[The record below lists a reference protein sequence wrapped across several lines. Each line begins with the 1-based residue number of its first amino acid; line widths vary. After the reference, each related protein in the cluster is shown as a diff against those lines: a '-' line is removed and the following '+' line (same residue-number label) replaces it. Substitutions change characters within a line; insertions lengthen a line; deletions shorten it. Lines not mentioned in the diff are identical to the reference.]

1 MRNISNMYNQIVYGS
16 LLHVNELKK
25 QNIDP
30 SRVDLVKVKG
40 FKRVFNQ
47 LPSWRKVDGNKKAVM
62 NIEAD
67 ENAWFNALVI
77 KDLDEEYIQDL
88 DERERGY
95 DRLALEDG
103 SVTLYSDGVVLK
115 NCIVYK
121 GKADKQS
128 NEMLPNPDYFEIC
141 RSGAECHGKIFYA
154 DYLKTTYQNNLINDD
169 LEPI

>member
-1 MRNISNMYNQIVYGS
+1 MYNQIVYGS
-16 LLHVNELKK
+16 LLHVDELKK

-67 ENAWFNALVI
+67 ENLWFNALVI
-77 KDLDEEYIQDL
+77 KDLDEEYIKDL
-88 DERERGY
+88 DHRERGY
-95 DRLALEDG
+95 DRVSLKDG
-103 SVTLYSDGVVLK
+103 SVTLYNDGSVLN

-121 GKADKQS
+121 GKVDKQS
-128 NEMLPNPDYFEIC
+128 DEILPNPEYFEIC
-141 RSGAECHGKIFYA
+141 RSGAECHGAEFYK
-154 DYLKTTYQNNLINDD
+154 DYLKTTYQNNLKGNLKLI
-169 LEPI
+169 

>member
-1 MRNISNMYNQIVYGS
+1 MYNQIVYGS
-16 LLHVNELKK
+16 LLHVDELKK

-62 NIEAD
+62 NIEVD
-67 ENAWFNALVI
+67 ENSWFNALVI

-88 DERERGY
+88 DHRERGY
-95 DRLALEDG
+95 DRVSLEDG
-103 SVTLYSDGVVLK
+103 SVTLYSDGSILD

-121 GKADKQS
+121 GKVDKQS
-128 NEMLPNPDYFEIC
+128 DEILPNSDYFEIC
-141 RSGAECHGKIFYA
+141 RNGAECHGEEFYK
-154 DYLKTTYQNNLINDD
+154 DYLKTTYQNTLKGD
-169 LEPI
+169 LELI

>member
-1 MRNISNMYNQIVYGS
+1 MYNQIVYGS
-16 LLHVNELKK
+16 LLHVDELKK

-47 LPSWRKVDGNKKAVM
+47 LPSWRKVDGIKKAVM

-88 DERERGY
+88 DHRERGY
-95 DRLALEDG
+95 NRTALEDG
-103 SVTLYSDGVVLK
+103 SVTLYSDGSVLE

-121 GKADKQS
+121 GKEDKQS
-128 NEMLPNPDYFEIC
+128 SEILPNPDYFIIC
-141 RSGAECHGKIFYA
+141 KDGAKCHGKEFFE
-154 DYLKTTYQNNLINDD
+154 DYLKTTYQNTLNGDI
-169 LEPI
+169 ESI

>member
-1 MRNISNMYNQIVYGS
+1 MYNQIVYGS
-16 LLHVNELKK
+16 LLHVDELKK

-47 LPSWRKVDGNKKAVM
+47 LPSWRKVDGIKKAVM

-77 KDLDEEYIQDL
+77 KDLDKEYIQDL
-88 DERERGY
+88 DHRERGY
-95 DRLALEDG
+95 DRTALSEG
-103 SVTLYSDGVVLK
+103 SVTLYSNGTVLK

-121 GKADKQS
+121 GKEDKQS
-128 NEMLPNPDYFEIC
+128 SEILPNPDYFIIC
-141 RSGAECHGKIFYA
+141 KDGAKCHGEEFFE
-154 DYLKTTYQNNLINDD
+154 DYLKTTYQNTLNGDI
-169 LEPI
+169 ESI